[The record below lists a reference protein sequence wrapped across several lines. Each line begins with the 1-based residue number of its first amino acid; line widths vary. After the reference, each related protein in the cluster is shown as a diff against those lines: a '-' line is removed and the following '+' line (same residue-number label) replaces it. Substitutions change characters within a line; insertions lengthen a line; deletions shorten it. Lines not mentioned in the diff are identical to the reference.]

1 MSGGGAEAGVKGG
14 QAVVGTVQLGI
25 GGDADVGSG
34 GRTDGGGGRIQMG
47 WILRRIKLVGKI
59 LQKTLS

>member
-34 GRTDGGGGRIQMG
+34 GRTDGGGGGYRWG
-47 WILRRIKLVGKI
+47 GY
-59 LQKTLS
+59 